1 MDGMTTTA
9 SLKDWTGC
17 KAPGDAV
24 LAGRYARLEPL
35 DWVVHRDGL
44 YAAVAG
50 ADNHGLWDYMP
61 VGPFEDGAEAF
72 EATFEAIREYGSWR
86 TMVIRD
92 AATADILGMASYMR
106 IREAFGSAEVG
117 CVAFGEKLKR
127 TRIASE
133 AICLMA
139 GHVFDGLGYRRFEWK
154 CDDQNAASMRAAI
167 RFGFTYEGTFRQ
179 DMVVKGRNR
188 DSAWYSMLDIE
199 WPALK
204 AAFRAWLAP
213 ENFTADG
220 MQKAT
225 LESYRPAL

>member
-1 MDGMTTTA
+1 MDDQTP
-9 SLKDWTGC
+9 KDLGHWVGC
-17 KAPGDAV
+17 KTPGDQV
-24 LAGRYARLEPL
+24 IEGQYARLEPL
-35 DWVVHRDGL
+35 DWATHGDGL

-50 ADNHGLWDYMP
+50 PQNRHLWDYMP

-72 EATFEAIREYGSWR
+72 RDTFEAIRNFGNWR

-92 AATADILGMASYMR
+92 AGTGDILGMASYMR
-106 IREAFGSAEVG
+106 LREMFGSAEVG

-127 TRIASE
+127 TRIATE

-139 GHVFDGLGYRRFEWK
+139 DHVFAGLGYRRFEWK
-154 CDDQNAASMRAAI
+154 CDDGNAASMRAAK

-188 DSAWYSMLDIE
+188 DSAWYSMLDSE
-199 WPALK
+199 WPTLK

-213 ENFTADG
+213 TNFDAAG
-220 MQKAT
+220 QQKAT
-225 LESYRPAL
+225 LEAYRQAL